1 MHQVFDLCGLVSELY
16 KMPLILKVDKDAT
29 QSEAAIGQ
37 AARLIRKGTV
47 VAFPTET
54 FYALLQT
61 TKLLQ
66 GFICLK
72 NERFTNP

>member
-1 MHQVFDLCGLVSELY
+1 
-16 KMPLILKVDKDAT
+16 MPLILKVDKDTT

-54 FYALLQT
+54 FYGLAALAT
-61 TKLLQ
+61 DY
-66 GFICLK
+66 FICLK
-72 NERFTNP
+72 NERFTNPSAFWLRI